1 MPIPVQAPRNVVPA
15 RFAWQIARDIEAI
28 LFDMNGTLRTREPH
42 EPTQH
47 AALERMQDL
56 LKIKD
61 PSDAYW
67 EELEDRYKAYGIWA
81 QEHLLQLPEKEIWTR
96 WLLPEVPPQQLEPVA
111 DQLTLA
117 WGERKGRMLPKP
129 GAEETLLELKRRG
142 YRLGVIS
149 NSVSSLDI
157 PRSLDAFGWKDLFE
171 VVILSS
177 ALQCRKPA
185 PGIFWEATSTMK
197 IEPAH
202 CAYLGNRISRDVV
215 GCKRAGFA
223 LGIILELPGGPR
235 PDEQDPTIQPD
246 LVIHSLSELLDIF
259 PGRVPLDKTV

>member
-1 MPIPVQAPRNVVPA
+1 MPIPVQEPRNIGPA
-15 RFAWQIARDIEAI
+15 RFAWQIARGIEVI
-28 LFDMNGTLRTREPH
+28 LFDMNGTLRMREPH
-42 EPTQH
+42 EPTQR
-47 AALERMQDL
+47 AATQRMLEL
-56 LKIKD
+56 LGKEDI
-61 PSDAYW
+61 SDSYW
-67 EELEDRYKAYGIWA
+67 DELTRRYKAYGIWA

-96 WLLPEVPPQQLEPVA
+96 WLLPEVPPEQLETVA
-111 DQLTLA
+111 DELTLA

-177 ALQCRKPA
+177 VVKCRKPA
-185 PGIFWEATSTMK
+185 PEIFWEATRLLNVD
-197 IEPAH
+197 PVH
-202 CAYLGNRISRDVV
+202 CAYLGNRISKDLV

-223 LGIILELPGGPR
+223 LGIILELPEGPR
-235 PDEQDPTIQPD
+235 ADEQDQTIPRD
-246 LVIHSLSELLDIF
+246 EVIHSLNELLDIF
-259 PGRVPLDKTV
+259 PTRI